1 MGPLLEVRD
10 LRVGYGW
17 DEHDVTTIVR
27 GVSLSVADG
36 EVVGLA
42 GESGCGKSTLA
53 FAAAGLLEP
62 PGRVL
67 SGQVLF
73 RGTDL
78 MRLSTEELRALRL
91 AEISMVFQAS
101 MNVLNPVARI
111 REQFRDAM
119 KFHGIASAEQASA
132 RAEEMFASV
141 KLPERFLDAY
151 PHQLSGGMRQRAVIA
166 LALALR
172 PKLLFLDEPTTAL
185 DVVVQRSIIQMLD
198 DFRHE
203 LGFGVVF
210 ITHDLS
216 LLVEIADRIA
226 IMYAGAIVEE
236 APAHALYESPEHPY
250 TEALMHAFPPVGGQR
265 KRLEGLAGQPPDLR
279 QLPQGCAFAPR
290 CPKMIAGTCDMIEP
304 PDAVTGKVRRVA
316 CHLYAGSAAPTDVS
330 AGAGMEDLEDDQ
342 EDRLASG
349 G

>member
-1 MGPLLEVRD
+1 LAPLLEVRD
-10 LRVGYGW
+10 LRIGYGW
-17 DEHDVTTIVR
+17 DEQNVTTIVR
-27 GVSLSVADG
+27 GVSLNVARG
-36 EVVGLA
+36 EVLGLA

-62 PGRVL
+62 PGHVL
-67 SGQVLF
+67 AGQVLF
-73 RGTDL
+73 QGTDL
-78 MRLSTEELRALRL
+78 TRLSAQELRSLRL
-91 AEISMVFQAS
+91 AEISLVFQAS

-111 REQFRDAM
+111 RDQFRDAM
-119 KFHGIASAEQASA
+119 KFHGITSAKEASA

-141 KLPERFLDAY
+141 KLPARFLDAY

-185 DVVVQRSIIQMLD
+185 DVVVQRTIIQMLND
-198 DFRHE
+198 LRYE

-236 APAHALYESPEHPY
+236 APARALYESPEHPY
-250 TEALMHAFPPVGGQR
+250 TQALMHAFPPVGGRR
-265 KRLEGLAGQPPDLR
+265 KRLEGLAGQPPDFR
-279 QLPQGCAFAPR
+279 QLPPGCAFAPR
-290 CPKMIAGTCDMIEP
+290 CPKMIAGTCETIP
-304 PDAVTGKVRRVA
+304 PPEVVTGKGRRVA
-316 CHLYAGSAAPTDVS
+316 CHIYAGSAAATEASP
-330 AGAGMEDLEDDQ
+330 GDLARDFEVDEEGQ
-342 EDRLASG
+342 VASG